1 MATPQGLI
9 LATAAGAS
17 LALVLLPSTLRA
29 LARKGLV
36 RENFRGE
43 PIPVGYGVALALTG
57 AVFAA
62 FTGGGVLAAG
72 LFGFSA
78 LGLVDDLFGDRSAG
92 GFGGHLRALA
102 DGRVTTGLLK
112 AILGG
117 VFALVLAGVAGGGFG
132 VVVVDALL
140 IALFANAVNLLDLRP
155 GRALKVFLP
164 LGGALALTGQFG
176 LAALFGAGI
185 AAWRVDLRARAMM
198 GDAGSNALG
207 AAIGIGALALPLWVR
222 LVLVVLLMAFH
233 AYTERASL
241 TRAIERSAF
250 LRRLDELGRHT

>member
-9 LATAAGAS
+9 LTAAAGAA
-17 LALVLLPSTLRA
+17 LALVLLPPSLKVLTRA
-29 LARKGLV
+29 GLV
-36 RENFRGE
+36 RENFRKE
-43 PIPVGYGVALALTG
+43 PIPVGYGVATALPA

-62 FTGGGVLAAG
+62 FTGGGILAAG
-72 LFGFSA
+72 LLGFSA
-78 LGLVDDLFGDRSAG
+78 LGLIDDLFGDRSAG

-102 DGRVTTGLLK
+102 DGRVTTGLVK
-112 AILGG
+112 AVVGG
-117 VFALVLAGVAGGGFG
+117 VFALVLAGVAGGGFLA
-132 VVVVDALL
+132 VVVDALL

-155 GRALKVFLP
+155 GRALKAFLP

-207 AAIGIGALALPLWVR
+207 AAIGIGALALPLWTR
-222 LVLVVLLMAFH
+222 LLLVVLLIAFH

-241 TRAIERSAF
+241 TRAIERNAW
-250 LRRLDELGRHT
+250 LRRLDELGRRT